1 MADKLQGKSA
11 VVTGGGRGIGRG
23 IALALA
29 CEGANVVV
37 NDIFR
42 DADGASAA
50 DKVVDEISKAKGTAV
65 ANYDSVASM
74 AGGENIIRS
83 ATDNFG
89 RIDILVNVAGNYIS
103 MPALE
108 MTEEAWDSTMAV
120 HLKGHFACSKAAAL
134 EMAKRKNGR
143 IINFSSRGSFYGSM
157 GSLAYGTAKAG
168 ILGFTA
174 MLAKTLREFNITV
187 NCILPSA
194 DTQLFPG
201 PRGNLGDNMP
211 LPQIVNPDMLAP
223 VVVYLATDAAKDIT
237 GQFIYASGGDICIYN
252 EPFQMTTGHRFLRKP
267 GEWTVDELSEIIPR
281 TLGLV

>member
-29 CEGANVVV
+29 REGANVVV

-108 MTEEAWDSTMAV
+108 MTEEAWDSTRAV
-120 HLKGHFACSKAAAL
+120 HLKGHFACSKAAAV
-134 EMAKRKNGR
+134 EMAKQKSGR

-174 MLAKTLREFNITV
+174 MLAKTLKEFNITA

-211 LPQIVNPDMLAP
+211 LPQIVNPDMVAP

-237 GQFIYASGGDICIYN
+237 GQFIYASGGDICIYT

-267 GEWTVDELSEIIPR
+267 DEWTVDELSEIIPR